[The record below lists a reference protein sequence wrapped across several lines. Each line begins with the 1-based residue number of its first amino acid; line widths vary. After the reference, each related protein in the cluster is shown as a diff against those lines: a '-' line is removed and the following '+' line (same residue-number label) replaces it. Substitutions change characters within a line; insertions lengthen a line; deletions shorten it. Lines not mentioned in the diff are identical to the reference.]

1 MTLTV
6 RDLSFS
12 YGDRKILHDISFSTA
27 PGEVLGIAGPN
38 GCGKT
43 TLIKCIDRIFEP
55 GGRVEFAG
63 KDMADLSTTEI
74 AQLIAY
80 VPQALTIGMAMS
92 VFETILLGRRPYI
105 RWSVSDADLER
116 VSETIAEL
124 GIRHLAFRK
133 MTQISGGERQK
144 VMIARAMVQDPT
156 LLLLDEPTSALDL
169 RHQLEVMELVQ
180 SVARTKEASVL
191 MAVHDLNLASRFC
204 DRLILMKDGHIV
216 AQGTPP
222 ELLTRDLIRDVYEVD
237 AMITHESGYLQ
248 VIPVRP
254 VGGDISVN

>member
-1 MTLTV
+1 MTLSV

-12 YGDRKILHDISFSTA
+12 YGERKILHGVSFSSD

-55 GGRVEFAG
+55 EGTIEFAG
-63 KDMADLSTTEI
+63 KNIQELTTTEI

-116 VSETIAEL
+116 VSATIGEL
-124 GIRHLAFRK
+124 GIQHLAFRT

-144 VMIARAMVQDPT
+144 VMIARAMVQDPS
-156 LLLLDEPTSALDL
+156 LLLLDEPTSALDI

-204 DRLILMKDGHIV
+204 DRLVIMKEGRIV
-216 AQGTPP
+216 AYGKPP
-222 ELLTRDLIRDVYEVD
+222 ELLTPDLIRDVYEVD
-237 AMITHESGYLQ
+237 AMITSESGYLQ

-254 VGGDISVN
+254 VRGIP

>member
-1 MTLTV
+1 VTLTV
-6 RDLSFS
+6 RGLSFS
-12 YGDRKILHDISFSTA
+12 YGDREILHDVSFSTA

-55 GGRVEFAG
+55 GGRVEFGG

-116 VSETIAEL
+116 VSAVIAEL
-124 GIRHLAFRK
+124 AIQHLAFRK

-144 VMIARAMVQDPT
+144 VMIARAMVQDPS

-169 RHQLEVMELVQ
+169 RHQLEVMELVRR
-180 SVARTKEASVL
+180 VARDKEASVL

-204 DRLILMKDGHIV
+204 DRLMIMKEGRIV
-216 AQGTPP
+216 AMGTPS
-222 ELLTRDLIRDVYEVD
+222 ELLTRELIRDVYEVD
-237 AMITHESGYLQ
+237 AVISGESGYLQ

-254 VGGDISVN
+254 VGEITV